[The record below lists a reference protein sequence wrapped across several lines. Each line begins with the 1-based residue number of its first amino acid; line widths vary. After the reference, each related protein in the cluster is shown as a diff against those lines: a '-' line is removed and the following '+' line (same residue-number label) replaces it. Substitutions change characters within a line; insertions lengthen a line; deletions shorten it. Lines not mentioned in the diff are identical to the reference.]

1 MAVVADR
8 VIVELEAK
16 LDRYEAGV
24 RRAEQRFD
32 AATRSITGDAKR
44 MERDVGRNAD
54 AIGGKFRA
62 LAGTLAAAFSVQQIA
77 QLADSY
83 TRFTNQLSVAGVE
96 GEKLARVQEQLFAI
110 AQRNGVELESLGSLY
125 GRVSQSAGELGATSA
140 DILKLTQGV
149 AAGLRVQGA
158 SATQAQGAILGL
170 VQALGSTTV
179 KAEEFNQ
186 INEGAPAL
194 LRGVAQNIDAAGGSI
209 SRLRTLVVE
218 GKVTNDEFFRA
229 FLAGTDQLEAQAANA
244 TLTIANSFTVLNNA
258 LGKYIGEADASLSA
272 TEQISAA
279 IIKLSENLDTVATA
293 IGVIGALL
301 LGRYVAGMV
310 AAAGA
315 TTLTSTA
322 IFAMQAR
329 AVGAATTMEALALT
343 SATAGR
349 AMLAAFGG
357 PVGLAVVA
365 LTLGIGYLLT
375 RTDEAAQASAQYV
388 AEQERL
394 KDAQEKVSSATDTLA
409 VATGQAREQA
419 LANAQAV
426 RAETN
431 EYLANARAALQA
443 ARAKSQQVAIESRER
458 VQASTRNTTGA
469 GSGYDPTLGA
479 IRRANAAKA
488 QAAADERAAA
498 QSVAAYEA
506 EIKKLDAAIAAP
518 TPVTRAAAPA
528 KPKPTRKTRER
539 ATPKGPDYEEIARR
553 FQDDLERG
561 QLEIQQAQADALG
574 TVAARREVER
584 ERVRIE
590 QVSNRRAIEADDDLN
605 AAQREQLLA
614 LNDQIAAA
622 RLAAILA
629 DEQVEKFEDINRV
642 LEADLQNEK
651 AVLQSQAQL
660 AETAGERRRIEL
672 RLLDLQYEEERLRLE
687 AIANNERLNE
697 AEREI
702 ARRRL
707 ETLDATYE
715 NDREGVERGTESPM
729 EKWRRRVD
737 RSDEEVQ
744 EMAEQWMVDE
754 LDAIQS
760 RLKNA
765 ITSKL
770 GVKDPILSGIIDLF
784 IEQVIMKPLADAFEN
799 ASSAQ
804 GGFVGALVQGIGAL
818 FGGKRASGGHVVGG
832 RVYRVNEGGG
842 TEGFQPAGSG
852 KIIPLGRMR
861 GAGGGGGVTVQQT
874 VHVDAS
880 GSVNPDGFAEHIVRR
895 VRQETVAIV
904 GQGMK
909 RVSESVP
916 GRLAQFNRD
925 GT

>member
-16 LDRYEAGV
+16 LDRYEASV
-24 RRAEQRFD
+24 RRAEQKFD
-32 AATRSITGDAKR
+32 AATRNITDDARR

-62 LAGTLAAAFSVQQIA
+62 LAGTIAAAFSVRQIA
-77 QLADSY
+77 MLADSY
-83 TRFTNQLSVAGVE
+83 TRFTNQLSVAGLE
-96 GEKLARVQEQLFAI
+96 GEKLARVQEQLFTI
-110 AQRNGVELESLGSLY
+110 AQRNGVELEQLGNLY
-125 GRVSQSAGELGATSA
+125 GRVSQTAGELGATSG
-140 DILKLTQGV
+140 DIIKLTSGV
-149 AAGLRVQGA
+149 AAALRVQGS
-158 SATQAQGAILGL
+158 SAAQAGGAILGL
-170 VQALGSTTV
+170 TQALGSARV
-179 KAEEFNQ
+179 KAEEYNQ
-186 INEGAPAL
+186 IQEGALPILKA
-194 LRGVAQNIDAAGGSI
+194 VAQNIDAAGGST
-209 SRLRTLVVE
+209 SRLRQLVVD
-218 GKVTNDEFFRA
+218 GKVSNEEFFRA
-229 FLAGTDQLEAQAANA
+229 FLAGSEALQAQAEQA

-293 IGVIGALL
+293 LGVISALL
-301 LGRYVAGMV
+301 LGRYVAGLT

-394 KDAQEKVSSATDTLA
+394 KATQEDVSNATDTLA
-409 VATGQAREQA
+409 VATGNAREQA

-458 VQASTRNTTGA
+458 IQRSTRTVIGA
-469 GSGYDPTLGA
+469 GAGYDPTLGE
-479 IRRANAAKA
+479 IRRANARRE

-498 QSVAAYEA
+498 QAVAGYEA

-518 TPVTRAAAPA
+518 TPAPRAAAAPA
-528 KPKPTRKTRER
+528 ARTRTRTPRER
-539 ATPKGPDYEEIARR
+539 AAPKGPDYEEIARR

-561 QLEIQQAQADALG
+561 ELEIKQAQADALG

-584 ERVRIE
+584 ERLRIE
-590 QVSNRRAIEADDDLN
+590 QASNRRAIEADDDLN

-614 LNDQIAAA
+614 VNDRVAAA
-622 RLAAILA
+622 RLEAIAAEERAENFEQLNAVLA
-629 DEQVEKFEDINRV
+629 ADIENEQAI
-642 LEADLQNEK
+642 
-651 AVLQSQAQL
+651 LQSQAQL

-754 LDAIQS
+754 LDSIQS

-765 ITSKL
+765 ISKKL
-770 GVKDPILSGIIDLF
+770 GVDDPILGGLIDLF
-784 IEQVIMKPLADAFEN
+784 IEQVIMKPLADAFAN
-799 ASSAQ
+799 ASTAQ
-804 GGFVGALVQGIGAL
+804 GGFVGALIQGVGAL
-818 FGGKRASGGHVVGG
+818 FGGGRASGGHVNAG
-832 RVYRVNEGGG
+832 RMYRINETGI
-842 TEGFQPAGSG
+842 EGFQPAGSG

-861 GAGGGGGVTVQQT
+861 GAGGGGVVVQQT
-874 VHVDAS
+874 VNVDAS
-880 GSVNPDGFAEHIVRR
+880 NSVNPEGYAEHIVAR
-895 VRQETVAIV
+895 VRKETVAIV
-904 GQGMK
+904 GEGMK
-909 RVSESVP
+909 RVTKGVP
-916 GRLAQFNRD
+916 GRLSQFQRD
-925 GT
+925 GI